1 MAGVGAVFAG
11 KAIATSVI
19 TYVIN
24 KAFDYLKDN
33 KEAGGLKPTRERLE
47 KLLPQIKV
55 VLDAVDTEHIG
66 DQSDALDAWL
76 WQLRDAV
83 ELAEDALDELE
94 YYKLEREAKKIQAG
108 SKVSGSLHQYKGKI
122 VQRFN
127 HTFNTGSLKRLKNA
141 VKALADVASGVER
154 FIQVLNQFGNKVNF
168 KQEVEFKNLRETSS
182 LPHSLVL
189 GREEESNIVVQWL
202 TKRENSASEQ
212 IVGNIPIFCIVGLG
226 GIGKTTLA
234 QVICNDNKVK
244 DYFDLFFWVC
254 VSHIFDVETLTRK
267 ILQGVTRTE
276 IGMIGLDA
284 LHKAL
289 QEKLSSRTFL
299 LVLDDVWNDESLRG
313 WETLV
318 SPLRYGKTG
327 SKILLTTRME
337 SVANLAARVMQ
348 GECQSLSLSG
358 LKETELLLLL
368 ERHAFFGV
376 NPDDYRNLQHISKKM
391 VSKLSG
397 SPLAAKFL
405 GGLLNNKR
413 DSNTWNRILASSV
426 HNIQQGKEGIMTVLR
441 LSYQHLPTHLQSCF
455 RYCSLFHKDY
465 EFTKKELVYLW
476 MGSGLIQQSVDGMT
490 PEDVGMGYL
499 DALTRKSF
507 FEIKSRPRS
516 SRDIK
521 CRLFEEYYEEQFV
534 VHDLLHEL
542 ARSASV
548 NECAR
553 VSISSEKI
561 PNTIRHLCLD
571 VISLTVVEQISR
583 SKKLRTLIM
592 HFQEQDQAEQEHML
606 KKVLAVTKSLRV
618 LSLTANYP
626 FKLPDAVGDLVH
638 LRYLSLSLMWG
649 EGNTTHSCW
658 FPQVVYNLYHL
669 QTMKFNNPRPAVPME
684 GQMEGMCKLVNLRHL
699 HLTLVIRPMIP
710 FIGKLT
716 SLHELYGFSIQQ
728 KVGYT
733 IVELKNLRDIRHL
746 HVSGLE
752 NVCNIEEAAEIMLD
766 QKEHL
771 SAVTLVW
778 APGSSDSC
786 DPSKADAILDKLQP
800 HSNTSKLQLEG
811 YPGSRPPFWL
821 QDLIL
826 INLTYIYLRDCQSM
840 QCLPYLGHLPSL
852 QYLYIVN
859 MKSVECV
866 DSSFYGSGEKP
877 SGLQSLKVLEIENMP
892 VCTEW
897 VGLEGENLFPR
908 LETLAVRDCQELRR
922 LPTLPTSIR
931 QIEIDHA
938 GLQAMPTFFV
948 SSDGSSS
955 SMFNLSLSKLMISN
969 CPYITTLWHGCSLYA
984 LEELSIQ
991 QCASLSC
998 LPEDSFSSCSSLK
1011 TLEIVK
1017 CPNLIARQ
1025 IMLPH
1030 TMRTIT
1036 FGLCANA
1043 ELALL
1048 DSLTGL
1054 KYLKRIFLDGCAMS
1068 KLPLQLFAGLIGLT
1082 HMVLNACSIA
1092 HLPTVEAFARLI
1104 NLEYLFIWDCKELVS
1119 LIGIQGLAS
1128 LMSLTIASCDKLVED
1143 SSILSPEDAD
1153 SSGLSLNLS
1162 ELDIDHP
1169 SILLREPLRSVTT
1182 IKRLQISGGPNLALL
1197 PEEYLLHNCHALE
1210 ELVLTNA
1217 SHLQCLPQA
1226 VTTLTSL
1233 QSMHINN
1240 AVKIQTL
1247 PDMPASLTSLHIY
1260 GCSSELK
1267 KRCQKH
1273 VGHDWVKIAHISDAD
1288 IR

>member
-1 MAGVGAVFAG
+1 M
-11 KAIATSVI
+11 
-19 TYVIN
+19 
-24 KAFDYLKDN
+24 
-33 KEAGGLKPTRERLE
+33 ER
-47 KLLPQIKV
+47 IR
-55 VLDAVDTEHIG
+55 DHR
-66 DQSDALDAWL
+66 DALDAWL

-83 ELAEDALDELE
+83 EEAEDALDELE
-94 YYKLEREAKKIQAG
+94 YCKLEKEVKKIQAD
-108 SKVSGSLHQYKGKI
+108 SKVSSSLYQYKGKI
-122 VQRFN
+122 VHRFD
-127 HTFNTGSLKRLKNA
+127 HAFNTGSLNRLKNA

-154 FIQVLNQFGNKVNF
+154 FFQVLNQFGNKF
-168 KQEVEFKNLRETSS
+168 DQKQEVEFKNLHETGS

-189 GREEESNIVVQWL
+189 GREEERNIIVEWL
-202 TKRENSASEQ
+202 TKRGNSGAEQ
-212 IVGNIPIFCIVGLG
+212 IVGNIPIFSIVGLG

-234 QVICNDNKVK
+234 QVICNDSNVK
-244 DYFDLFFWVC
+244 DYFDLFIWVC

-267 ILQGVTRTE
+267 VLQDVTGIE
-276 IGMIGLDA
+276 IRMIGLNA
-284 LHKAL
+284 LQKAL
-289 QEKLSSRTFL
+289 QEKLSSSTFL
-299 LVLDDVWNDESLRG
+299 LVLDDAWNDESLRG
-313 WETLV
+313 WETFV

-327 SKILLTTRME
+327 SKILLTTRMQ
-337 SVANLAARVMQ
+337 SVADLAARAMQ
-348 GECQSLSLSG
+348 GECQSLPLSG
-358 LKETELLLLL
+358 LNEIDLLLLL

-376 NPDDYRNLQHISKKM
+376 NPDDYKNLQHISKKM
-391 VSKLSG
+391 VYKLNG
-397 SPLAAKFL
+397 SPLAAKVL
-405 GGLLNNKR
+405 GGLLNNRR
-413 DSNTWNRILASSV
+413 DSSTWNRILASGV
-426 HNIQQGKEGIMTVLR
+426 HNIQQGKEGVMTVLR
-441 LSYQHLPTHLQSCF
+441 LSYQHLSTHLQSCF

-476 MGSGLIQQSVDGMT
+476 MGSGLIQQLEDGMT

-507 FEIKSRPRS
+507 FEIKSRHRS

-521 CRLFEEYYEEQFV
+521 CRLFEEYYEERFV
-534 VHDLLHEL
+534 LHDLLHEL

-553 VSISSEKI
+553 VGISSEKI

-571 VISLTVVEQISR
+571 VISLTVVEQISQ
-583 SKKLRTLIM
+583 SKKLRTLIV

-606 KKVLAVTKSLRV
+606 YKVLAVTKSLRV

-626 FKLPDAVGDLVH
+626 FKLPDAVGGLVH

-649 EGNTTHSCW
+649 QTNMTHFCW
-658 FPQVVYNLYHL
+658 FPQAVYNLYHL
-669 QTMKFNNPRPAVPME
+669 QTMKFNNPRLAVPME

-699 HLTLVIRPMIP
+699 HLTFVIMPMIP
-710 FIGKLT
+710 AIWFQHPTK
-716 SLHELYGFSIQQ
+716 
-728 KVGYT
+728 
-733 IVELKNLRDIRHL
+733 
-746 HVSGLE
+746 GLE
-752 NVCNIEEAAEIMLD
+752 NVCNVEEAAEIMLD

-786 DPSKADAILDKLQP
+786 DPSKAEAILDKLQP

-821 QDLIL
+821 QDFVL

-840 QCLPYLGHLPSL
+840 QCLPSLGHLPSL
-852 QYLYIVN
+852 QYLYIVS

-877 SGLQSLKVLEIENMP
+877 SGLQSLKVLEIEDMP
-892 VCTEW
+892 VCKEW
-897 VGLEGENLFPR
+897 VGLEGGNLFPR

-1017 CPNLIARQ
+1017 CPNLVARQ
-1025 IMLPH
+1025 VMLPH

-1043 ELALL
+1043 EPALL
-1048 DSLTGL
+1048 NSLTGL
-1054 KYLKRIFLDGCAMS
+1054 KYLKRFFLDGCAMS
-1068 KLPLQLFAGLIGLT
+1068 ELPLQLFAGLIGLT

-1092 HLPTVEAFARLI
+1092 HLPTVETFARLI

-1119 LIGIQGLAS
+1119 VNGIQGLAS

-1143 SSILSPEDAD
+1143 SSVLSPEDVD

-1197 PEEYLLHNCHALE
+1197 PEEYLLRNCHALE
-1210 ELVLTNA
+1210 ELVVTNA

-1233 QSMHINN
+1233 QSLHIHN

-1260 GCSSELK
+1260 GCSSEFK

-1273 VGHDWVKIAHISDAD
+1273 VGPDWVKIAHISDAD